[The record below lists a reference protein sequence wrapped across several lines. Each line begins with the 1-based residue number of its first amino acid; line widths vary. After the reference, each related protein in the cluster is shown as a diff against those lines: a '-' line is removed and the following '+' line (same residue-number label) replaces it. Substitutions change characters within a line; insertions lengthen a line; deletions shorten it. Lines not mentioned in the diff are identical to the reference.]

1 MLCWNRH
8 TPSTSPHYYWS
19 KYNTCWNPHKEN
31 YNSLELKEVW
41 RLDIVELICEPT
53 GWVNPLTI
61 VEKPVA
67 TLWICFDPNHLNQ
80 AIRPQHYKLPIKEEL
95 FSKMHNAIFYKLH
108 ASSGYWKIKADK
120 QLSKLLTSL
129 TLFNSLQFR
138 CLIYG
143 IHNAIEVEVFQQ
155 DIKE

>member
-95 FSKMHNAIFYKLH
+95 FSKMHNAKLFTKLD
-108 ASSGYWKIKADK
+108 ARSGYRQIRVDEES
-120 QLSKLLTSL
+120 SKLLAFSTPFGRLDLSIYLMRYIVQVKFPNRTS
-129 TLFNSLQFR
+129 R
-138 CLIYG
+138 
-143 IHNAIEVEVFQQ
+143 
-155 DIKE
+155 K